1 MRPYY
6 YSEVP
11 AVGEAWRFARPG
23 PSGMDLL
30 PEGEIPPTGS
40 ELVVFV
46 PGTEVTA
53 HHVKIAARRPAEL
66 ARLAAF
72 AVEDEL
78 SVPVESI
85 HAAVSP
91 GMTDTSVRQVYAV
104 SADQMER
111 WLEQIASL
119 GFETARLVPDLSVIP
134 AGAFVDVGDRLLFAT
149 GEHAMAIDAAWPSD
163 VMAALLKQAGIDQE
177 AQRVDGLLQLA
188 EWAEQCGKLTDIRQ
202 GRFANAR
209 EAALPLK
216 QFRPLAVMAA
226 AVVAAWGASLAL
238 STHSMQNLTEILK
251 AQAKADYA
259 EAYPGSP
266 VPSNPAT
273 ALRSSQGEGIGR
285 RVPTF
290 MDASAVLYGAV
301 EATPGASLISMRYD
315 RMAGEL
321 RATLTYPAF
330 GADLDVKKAMEAVG
344 LSVDLGDT
352 RLEDGRVVG
361 DLVIGAQS

>member
-6 YSEVP
+6 SEIP
-11 AVGEAWRFARPG
+11 RPGEAWRFARPV
-23 PSGMDLL
+23 PSGMELL
-30 PEGEIPPTGS
+30 PEGEMPPAGS
-40 ELVVFV
+40 ELVVLV

-53 HHVKIAARRPAEL
+53 HRVKLAARRPAEII
-66 ARLAAF
+66 RLAAF

-78 SVPVESI
+78 SVPVERI

-104 SADQMER
+104 SNDQMER
-111 WLEQIASL
+111 WLEQISSL
-119 GFETARLVPDLSVIP
+119 GFDKARLVPDLSVLP
-134 AGAFVDVGDRLLFAT
+134 AGAFVDVGDRLLFAG
-149 GEHAMAIDAAWPSD
+149 GEHLMAIDTAWPSD
-163 VMAALLKQAGIDQE
+163 VIAALLKQAGIDQE
-177 AQRVDGLLQLA
+177 AQRVDALLKLA
-188 EWAEQCGKLTDIRQ
+188 EWAEQAGKLTDLRQ
-202 GRFANAR
+202 GYFAHAS

-216 QFRPLAVMAA
+216 QFRPLAIMTAS
-226 AVVAAWGASLAL
+226 AVAVWVASLAL
-238 STHSMQNLTEILK
+238 STHSMRNLTGILK

-259 EAYPGSP
+259 AAYPGSP
-266 VPSNPAT
+266 VPSDPAV
-273 ALRSSQGEGIGR
+273 ALRSTQGEGVVTGT
-285 RVPTF
+285 PSF

-301 EATPGASLISMRYD
+301 EAAPGSSLISMRYD

-330 GADLDVKKAMEAVG
+330 GTDLDVKKAVEAVG

-361 DLVIGAQS
+361 DLIVGARS